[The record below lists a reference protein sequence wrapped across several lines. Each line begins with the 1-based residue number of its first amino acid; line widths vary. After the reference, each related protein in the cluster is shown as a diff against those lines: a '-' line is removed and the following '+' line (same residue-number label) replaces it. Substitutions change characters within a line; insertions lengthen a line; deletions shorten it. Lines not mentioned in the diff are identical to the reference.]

1 MNKRQHISLPTSL
14 LTSLSAALIV
24 TAAAQPVLA
33 QPAEEPYYEHVVEIH
48 VVPPAPRARTA
59 RQQPDRERPCTTCTV
74 AVVHRPAVRRAAPVN
89 TGPHISLDAN
99 VGYGG
104 YYWSF
109 GEAVSGPV
117 FSGSLSFLFGAGHS
131 KGGFRLTGY
140 YSQAEGEVD
149 HLLGSSNDP
158 ASTQLYGGSV
168 MVQGEYKGL
177 WGSTGLG
184 IVHVET
190 DSIDDYGNNGGGL
203 LDSDSYT
210 LPELVWAAG
219 YNLHLSKSFALRVSG
234 EVGTFFFLSWRASIS
249 GGAMVRF

>member
-1 MNKRQHISLPTSL
+1 MTRRQHFSL
-14 LTSLSAALIV
+14 LSSLSAAMIV
-24 TAAAQPVLA
+24 TAVAHLALA
-33 QPAEEPYYEHVVEIH
+33 QPAEEPYYEQVVEIH
-48 VVPPAPRARTA
+48 LVPPAPRARTA
-59 RQQPDRERPCTTCTV
+59 RQHADRERPCTACAV
-74 AVVHRPAVRRAAPVN
+74 AVVHKPAARRAAPVN

-104 YYWSF
+104 YYWAF
-109 GEAVSGPV
+109 GESVSGPV

-140 YSQAEGEVD
+140 YSQAEGEVGNFD
-149 HLLGSSNDP
+149 SANGP
-158 ASTQLYGGSV
+158 ASSQLYGGSV
-168 MVQGEYKGL
+168 MAQGEYKGL

-184 IVHVET
+184 VVHVET
-190 DSIDDYGNNGGGL
+190 DSIDNYDYGDSYIN
-203 LDSDSYT
+203 SDSYT

-219 YNLHLSKSFALRVSG
+219 YNLHLSKNFALRVSG